1 MAIENKNTAYVIACA
16 VLIMAILYTRGYNR
30 EIKKPSL
37 QPIRSLPL
45 VIGSYSGQDVYP
57 VVNNFLDLSADEWI
71 LRVYRKNDG
80 KPIGVFVGYWENQ
93 NEKKRIRSPRYT
105 NWDWKYYWIK
115 TRPVVIGSAAI
126 RLKEFLS
133 ERGNEKELVYYGYI
147 VNGKIIGSEYH
158 LRFLNMLN
166 MLIRAKSNAAVFR
179 VSVPVTDVFTL
190 AQAEAYEDEF
200 IKAVLPLLLKYI

>member
-1 MAIENKNTAYVIACA
+1 MVIENKNTAYAIACV
-16 VLIMAILYTRGYNR
+16 VLIIAIFYTKGYSR

-45 VIGSYSGQDVYP
+45 VFESYTGEDVHP
-57 VVNNFLDLSADEWI
+57 SVNSFFDPSADEWI

-80 KPIGVFVGYWENQ
+80 KPIGLFAGYWENQ
-93 NEKKRIRSPRYT
+93 NEEKRIRSPRYT
-105 NWDWKYYWIK
+105 SGDWKYYWIK

-126 RLKEFLS
+126 RLKEFLN

-158 LRFLNMLN
+158 LRFLNMVD
-166 MLIRAKSNAAVFR
+166 MLLHAKSNAAVFR

-190 AQAEAYEDEF
+190 ERAEAYEDEF
-200 IKAVLPLLLKYI
+200 IKVVLPLLLKYI